1 MTEKEQLWYLID
13 KLLDDKYQ
21 IKDFCNEF
29 TRIYDLEV
37 DYDELSTLENK
48 LFNELSSMT
57 SRFSE
62 NEEDLKIPNMYYNEK
77 DIISKA
83 KEIVSIIKANNR
95 WRDYKIT
102 KKWNMDFYL
111 TKNNIT
117 ETSHIKKC

>member
-95 WRDYKIT
+95 
-102 KKWNMDFYL
+102 
-111 TKNNIT
+111 
-117 ETSHIKKC
+117 